1 MARRLFFVSGIQ
13 SGHAEL
19 RGEEAKHLSRVLRV
33 EPGQVYEISDNQQK
47 YLARVS
53 EAQKEFVRFEV
64 LEKLPIERETPEIH
78 LYAAIIKFEHFE
90 WGIEKATELGVDRI
104 VPVHSARSENG
115 LDKAVTK
122 RLERWR
128 RIALESSQQSRRVFL
143 PELTTV
149 MRFRDVVSKAEGQK
163 VFLDEKR
170 ESGLLRELPKETST
184 ISLLIGPE
192 GGWTDEERSMAE
204 SSGWSSAS
212 LGPRVLRAETAWM
225 ASLAILRA

>member
-1 MARRLFFVSGIQ
+1 MARRLFFVSGIH

-53 EAQKEFVRFEV
+53 EAHKELVRFEV
-64 LEKLPIERETPEIH
+64 LEKLPCERESPEIH

-104 VPVHSARSENG
+104 VPVQSARSENG

-143 PELTTV
+143 PELTPV
-149 MRFRDVVSKAEGQK
+149 MRFRDVVGQAEGQK

-192 GGWTDEERSMAE
+192 GGWTDDERSLAA
-204 SSGWSSAS
+204 SSGWISAS

>member
-1 MARRLFFVSGIQ
+1 MARRLFFVSGIH

-33 EPGQVYEISDNQQK
+33 EPGHVYEISDNLQK

-53 EAQKEFVRFEV
+53 EAHKELVRFEI
-64 LEKLPIERETPEIH
+64 LEKLPAEREAPEIH

-104 VPVHSARSENG
+104 VPVQSARSENG
-115 LDKAVTK
+115 LDKAVSK

-143 PELTTV
+143 PELTPV
-149 MRFRDVVSKAEGQK
+149 MRFRDVASQAEGQR

-170 ESGLLRELPKETST
+170 DGGLLRELPKETST

-192 GGWTDEERSMAE
+192 GGWTEEERNLAGSA
-204 SSGWSSAS
+204 GWTSAS

>member
-1 MARRLFFVSGIQ
+1 MARRLFFVSGIH

-33 EPGQVYEISDNQQK
+33 EPGHVYEISDNQQK
-47 YLARVS
+47 YLARVT
-53 EAQKEFVRFEV
+53 EAHKELVRFEV
-64 LEKLPIERETPEIH
+64 IEKMPTEREAPEIH

-104 VPVHSARSENG
+104 VPVQSARSENG

-122 RLERWR
+122 RLERWK

-143 PELTTV
+143 PELTPV
-149 MRFRDVVSKAEGQK
+149 MRFRDVVSQAAGQR

-170 ESGLLRELPKETST
+170 DGGLLRDLPKETST

-192 GGWTDEERSMAE
+192 GGWTDDERGLAAGA
-204 SSGWSSAS
+204 GWISAS

>member
-64 LEKLPIERETPEIH
+64 LEKLPTERETPEIH

-104 VPVHSARSENG
+104 VPVQSARSENG
-115 LDKAVTK
+115 LDKAVDK

-149 MRFRDVVSKAEGQK
+149 MRFRDVVRKAEGQK

-192 GGWTDEERSMAE
+192 GGWTDEERSMAA

>member
-64 LEKLPIERETPEIH
+64 LEKLPTERETPEIH

>member
-1 MARRLFFVSGIQ
+1 MARRLFFVSEIH

-53 EAQKEFVRFEV
+53 EAHKELVRFEV
-64 LEKLPIERETPEIH
+64 LEKLPCERESPEIH

-104 VPVHSARSENG
+104 VPVQSARSENG
-115 LDKAVTK
+115 LDKAVSK

-143 PELTTV
+143 PELTPV
-149 MRFRDVVSKAEGQK
+149 MRFRDVVSQAEGQK

-192 GGWTDEERSMAE
+192 GGWTDDERSLAA
-204 SSGWSSAS
+204 SSGWISAS

>member
-1 MARRLFFVSGIQ
+1 MARRLFFVPGIHN
-13 SGHAEL
+13 GHAEL

-64 LEKLPIERETPEIH
+64 VEKLPADREIPEIH

-104 VPVHSARSENG
+104 VPVQSARSENG

-192 GGWTDEERSMAE
+192 GGWTDEERSMAA

>member
-1 MARRLFFVSGIQ
+1 MARRLFFISGIH

-33 EPGQVYEISDNQQK
+33 EPGQVYELSDNQQK
-47 YLARVS
+47 YLGRVS
-53 EAQKEFVRFEV
+53 EVQKELVRFEI
-64 LEKLPIERETPEIH
+64 LEKLLAGRETPQIH

-90 WGIEKATELGVDRI
+90 LGIEKATELGVDRI
-104 VPVHSARSENG
+104 IPVQSARSENG

-143 PELTTV
+143 PELTPV
-149 MRFRDVVSKAEGQK
+149 MRFRDVVSQAEGQK
-163 VFLDEKR
+163 IFLDEKR
-170 ESGLLRELPKETST
+170 EPLLLRELPKENST

-192 GGWTDEERSMAE
+192 GGWTDDERNLAMSN
-204 SSGWSSAS
+204 GWISAS
-212 LGPRVLRAETAWM
+212 LGPRVLRAETAWLV
-225 ASLAILRA
+225 SLAILRA

>member
-1 MARRLFFVSGIQ
+1 MARRLFFVSGIH

-33 EPGQVYEISDNQQK
+33 EPGHVYEISDNQQK
-47 YLARVS
+47 YLARVT
-53 EAQKEFVRFEV
+53 EAHKELVRFEV
-64 LEKLPIERETPEIH
+64 IEKMPVEREAPEIH

-104 VPVHSARSENG
+104 VPVQSARSENG

-122 RLERWR
+122 RLERWK

-143 PELTTV
+143 PELTPV
-149 MRFRDVVSKAEGQK
+149 MRFRDVVSQAAGQR

-170 ESGLLRELPKETST
+170 DGGLLRDLPKETST

-192 GGWTDEERSMAE
+192 GGWTDDERGLARGA
-204 SSGWSSAS
+204 GWISAS

>member
-1 MARRLFFVSGIQ
+1 MARRLFFVSGIH

-53 EAQKEFVRFEV
+53 EAHKELVRFEV
-64 LEKLPIERETPEIH
+64 LEKLPFERESPEIH

-104 VPVHSARSENG
+104 VPVQSARSENG

-143 PELTTV
+143 PELTPV
-149 MRFRDVVSKAEGQK
+149 MRFRDVVSQAEGQK

-192 GGWTDEERSMAE
+192 GGWTDDERSLAAGA
-204 SSGWSSAS
+204 GWISAS